1 MPWLL
6 SVLQLALFVAVVT
19 GGTPTGQPT
28 RQPTRQPSSQPSRQ
42 PSRQPTSR
50 PTQPTGQPTR
60 QPSRQPS
67 GQPSKH
73 PSGQPSSQ
81 PTQPTGQPSGQ
92 PSSEPSGLPSSEP
105 SAHPSVQP
113 SGEPSGQPSSQPSS
127 PSSSPTRAPAAP
139 TTEPTNFEVINA
151 YSWGS
156 WLMILVALLVLF
168 IVAWRILVMKRHRI
182 QRLLSKALTSML
194 GRSTPPVASKR
205 GQGQGRS
212 EGGEKNSAK
221 IYVTT
226 MTQGLVEEEG
236 EDEEQGLAFTAFG
249 LDEIDEQ
256 KQTRALPPSIKA
268 PPPPGLPPSVLFRS
282 SSKPEFDRVRDRDY
296 DREGDERGMDTEA
309 GTGIGIGIEQDE
321 REYRPSRRRRSDK
334 EDSRSR
340 SRSRSRRVKAVSIRV
355 TDLLV
360 GLPAAELARLSAS
373 PEELQARLEQALGG
387 GRGIRD
393 EGAEKET
400 DDVED

>member
-1 MPWLL
+1 
-6 SVLQLALFVAVVT
+6 
-19 GGTPTGQPT
+19 
-28 RQPTRQPSSQPSRQ
+28 
-42 PSRQPTSR
+42 
-50 PTQPTGQPTR
+50 
-60 QPSRQPS
+60 
-67 GQPSKH
+67 
-73 PSGQPSSQ
+73 
-81 PTQPTGQPSGQ
+81 
-92 PSSEPSGLPSSEP
+92 
-105 SAHPSVQP
+105 
-113 SGEPSGQPSSQPSS
+113 
-127 PSSSPTRAPAAP
+127 
-139 TTEPTNFEVINA
+139 
-151 YSWGS
+151 
-156 WLMILVALLVLF
+156 MILVALLVLF

-212 EGGEKNSAK
+212 EGGGGNSAK

-236 EDEEQGLAFTAFG
+236 EDEEQGLAFMAFG

-256 KQTRALPPSIKA
+256 RQTRALPPSIKA

-296 DREGDERGMDTEA
+296 DRGGDERGMDAEA
-309 GTGIGIGIEQDE
+309 GIVIEQDE
-321 REYRPSRRRRSDK
+321 REYRPSRRRRSNK

-387 GRGIRD
+387 GREIRD

-400 DDVED
+400 DDAED